1 MLTSN
6 RRALSVKFNFYQ
18 DLEKTI
24 LYKLEKLIKTYAKIS
39 AKKFLR
45 RKAFFHIKLRRSRP
59 GVIKPA
65 SFYCVTEF

>member
-6 RRALSVKFNFYQ
+6 RRALSVKINFYQ

-24 LYKLEKLIKTYAKIS
+24 LYKLEKLRKTYAEIS

-45 RKAFFHIKLRRSRP
+45 RKAFFHIKLRSRP